1 MEVWK
6 RDTERNVATGARTEG
21 ETNRH
26 HSLLTGRRGYRT
38 THITYLLE
46 ACIRVT
52 DSRGHSA
59 TGLTTQFRA
68 VYDAG
73 THVAVSRTCRRT
85 HGEAGYAN
93 TRVPNVGTAKPI
105 PPPQEFP
112 DSPCVLSRSAQRAVG
127 MRCTKTKRARGR
139 VNAQSESYDSDAS
152 FEEGRATLPTAG
164 AEGVGEAM

>member
-1 MEVWK
+1 ML
-6 RDTERNVATGARTEG
+6 
-21 ETNRH
+21 NR
-26 HSLLTGRRGYRT
+26 
-38 THITYLLE
+38 E